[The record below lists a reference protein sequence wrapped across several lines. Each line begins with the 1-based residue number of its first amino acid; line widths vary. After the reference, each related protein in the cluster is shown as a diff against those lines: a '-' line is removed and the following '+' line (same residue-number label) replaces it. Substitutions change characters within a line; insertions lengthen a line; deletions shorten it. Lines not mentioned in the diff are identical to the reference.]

1 MNELVR
7 YDYGT
12 SLCTVQEN
20 RKLVVE
26 GCDPESVADEL
37 TAANFEREGTQFVKR
52 RGRLRRGQAES
63 DSEDETKG
71 LQVLSVRVVEDTLHI
86 EPSDVVGVVRLLPG
100 MSVQIE
106 PKVDWEDVVRML
118 LTVYDIDRTQS
129 QYGVPLEELTSGGIE
144 ASRIVAI
151 LAINYVHGLRI
162 INRQGFIR
170 GLEIRRRDGFEG
182 IGSIDMSQTL
192 LNRARGNPEPTWVE
206 THVEYSNVVNEA
218 IHMAGKLL
226 LRLLQ
231 QDHEE
236 RAHPRQN
243 ALFSMVYSELE
254 RMDEL
259 DIQSSQRRLASYR
272 RVSLGDLPRQRHYY
286 RRALH
291 TARSVLASALLGR
304 AGSGPEELLVDYA
317 LSMNSLFEDYTQRVL
332 KRSLAGLD
340 ELDHLGHLEGVDCEA
355 EPSIYPF
362 DGNTDAVY
370 YPDHLLV
377 DGDETL
383 AVLDSKYY
391 QAGKNPAFGT
401 GSRSRMFSYAYLT
414 STDRMAFLCPL
425 YHRDSLDVNRPG
437 AAVDIVSPDGAF
449 SCEAYES
456 LLQEYLL
463 EVLAESYPELQ
474 AFEAVAEGML
484 CLDGVTPADLASVED
499 TDGPFRISSLSTLA
513 SKILSAIT
521 LSPEGPNRLDLE
533 NGGQWT
539 KDRIKGAC
547 NKKDDEGRPK
557 YPQDRTTCIP
567 VYDPDGDGKFG
578 TITLFFLRQDDD
590 GGIVLAKETASLL

>member
-1 MNELVR
+1 MSEPVR
-7 YDYGT
+7 YDYKT

-26 GCDPESVADEL
+26 GCDPDSIVDEL
-37 TAANFEREGTQFVKR
+37 TAANFKREGTQFVKR
-52 RGRLRRGQAES
+52 RGRLRRQKRKQ
-63 DSEDETKG
+63 DSEDESKG
-71 LQVLSVRVVEDTLHI
+71 LQVLSVRVVEDTLHV

-129 QYGVPLEELTSGGIE
+129 HYGVPLEELTTGGIE

-151 LAINYVHGLRI
+151 LAINYVHGLRT

-170 GLEIRRRDGFEG
+170 DLEIRRRNGFEG

-192 LNRARGNPEPTWVE
+192 LNQASGNPEPTWVE

-231 QDHEE
+231 QDHGE

-243 ALFSMVYSELE
+243 TLFSMVYNEIE
-254 RMDEL
+254 RMEEL
-259 DIQSSQRRLASYR
+259 GIESTHRRLAAYR
-272 RVSLGDLPRQRHYY
+272 RVSLSDLPRQRHYY
-286 RRALH
+286 QRALH
-291 TARSVLASALLGR
+291 TAHSVLASTLLGR
-304 AGSGPEELLVDYA
+304 TGSGPEELLVDYA
-317 LSMNSLFEDYTQRVL
+317 LSMNSLFEDYTQRIL
-332 KRSLAGLD
+332 QRSLEQLGD
-340 ELDHLGHLEGVDCEA
+340 IDHLDDLEQVNCEA

-370 YPDHLLV
+370 YPDHHLV
-377 DGDETL
+377 DGDETV

-391 QAGKNPAFGT
+391 REGKNPAFET

-425 YHRDSLDVNRPG
+425 YHRDSLEINRPDTS
-437 AAVDIVSPDGAF
+437 VDIVSPDEGF

-456 LLQEYLL
+456 LLREYLL
-463 EVLAESYPELQ
+463 EVLAESYPELR
-474 AFEAVAEGML
+474 AFDAVSEGML
-484 CLDGVTPADLASVED
+484 CLDGVTPSDLVAVEEP
-499 TDGPFRISSLSTLA
+499 DGPFGISSPSTFA

-539 KDRIKGAC
+539 KSRLEAAC
-547 NKKDDEGRPK
+547 SKKHEDGRPK
-557 YPQDRTTCIP
+557 YPQDRTTCVP
-567 VYDPDGDGKFG
+567 VYDSDGEGKFG
-578 TITLFFLRQDDD
+578 TITLFFLRQEED
-590 GGIVLAKETASLL
+590 GSIVLNSETATLM